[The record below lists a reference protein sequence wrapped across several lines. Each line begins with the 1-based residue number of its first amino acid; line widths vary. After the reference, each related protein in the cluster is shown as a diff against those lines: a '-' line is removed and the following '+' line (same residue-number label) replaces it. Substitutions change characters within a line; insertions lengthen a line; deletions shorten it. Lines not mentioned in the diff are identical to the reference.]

1 MCDRVRVLMR
11 RLWEAFQE
19 AVKVSSTVLETPEF
33 SSGIVSK
40 NECFLP

>member
-1 MCDRVRVLMR
+1 MCGRVRVLMR

-19 AVKVSSTVLETPEF
+19 AVKVSSMVLEMPEF
-33 SSGIVSK
+33 SSGTASK